1 MGRAAKMSDQ
11 LEVTGGARIGWVN
24 ATWPLAK
31 LSASAQQ
38 LSVSGLL
45 VGRYSFSPDQVAA
58 LEPYGSIPILS
69 SGVRIVHTVQTYPD
83 KIIFWCFG
91 SPKRLIEN
99 ITALGFQPRASRTQ
113 VPKRDGMA
121 FRWSFLILLVV
132 IWNALF
138 LIDGFVPWNQP
149 KGPGLYTL
157 LAVALLF
164 LTAAALNVSDRFQA
178 LVLKPGRSI
187 TEVRSVVLLVLF
199 VSAILLIVFGAQ
211 QVAS

>member
-1 MGRAAKMSDQ
+1 
-11 LEVTGGARIGWVN
+11 
-24 ATWPLAK
+24 
-31 LSASAQQ
+31 
-38 LSVSGLL
+38 
-45 VGRYSFSPDQVAA
+45 
-58 LEPYGSIPILS
+58 
-69 SGVRIVHTVQTYPD
+69 
-83 KIIFWCFG
+83 
-91 SPKRLIEN
+91 
-99 ITALGFQPRASRTQ
+99 
-113 VPKRDGMA
+113 MA
-121 FRWSFLILLVV
+121 FRWSFLILLLV

-199 VSAILLIVFGAQ
+199 VSGILLIVFGAQ